1 MSEDTAMAERN
12 AVEFKRQIV
21 QDYLIEK
28 NATRHKEHKS
38 PPTVPT
44 EQGLR
49 VDNVLEHNA
58 PPKEL
63 QHLRSSNSFTFPDV
77 PSDFNL
83 DSVMH
88 RVVLKNG
95 MTAYNIDG
103 KQRVFRGLP
112 VQEFIRLKR
121 TEIRATSPTLPLPPP
136 HRPEWADEIYHP
148 KMAPRITRPTMWRKN
163 GKRVY
168 PNFIWNNNDVRQ
180 P

>member
-1 MSEDTAMAERN
+1 
-12 AVEFKRQIV
+12 
-21 QDYLIEK
+21 
-28 NATRHKEHKS
+28 
-38 PPTVPT
+38 
-44 EQGLR
+44 
-49 VDNVLEHNA
+49 
-58 PPKEL
+58 
-63 QHLRSSNSFTFPDV
+63 
-77 PSDFNL
+77 
-83 DSVMH
+83 
-88 RVVLKNG
+88 
-95 MTAYNIDG
+95 TAYNIDG

-180 P
+180 PFFPSGYPLQCIGRIFVYTDPASFNWSWSGTGALVGRNTVLTASHLVPWSVDGPMIEFVPAYYNGFSTLGANVYSYVDGAASYDE